1 MNRESRSGSIA
12 WQFLMP
18 LIVLSGLLIA
28 YMAYWFL
35 ARGEILAWAENWVE
49 AQNQAGY
56 VIEYDRLR
64 VGGFPLRFELIA
76 DGIDATAPPHEGG
89 WSIRTDQ
96 LTASAMPY
104 DLTNWVIDMSAPLDF
119 ESIYPDRRIRHF
131 EASTARLNIGS
142 GGQGTQRIGLIVDD
156 LSISVLEGGAVPVQS
171 IASLRI
177 DSEIRD
183 GDTLRV
189 QSEITDLVFNRDGL
203 DTPLIDAFGQT
214 LDHIDADFSILR
226 WPSLAS
232 NGDIANWGRDRGR
245 LVIDSTRIDWGEANL
260 TIDGDLGLDS
270 AVQPEGH
277 LSLYFVDPDAVIAR
291 LEMANL
297 INRDNARAMRL
308 LAQAAPRDDRGSA
321 LPLSLRRGGVYIG
334 PLRLGDTGS
343 LASN

>member
-177 DSEIRD
+177 DGEIRD

-214 LDHIDADFSILR
+214 VDHIDADFSILR

-291 LEMANL
+291 LETANL

-334 PLRLGDTGS
+334 PLRLGHTGS